1 VRVASDFD
9 LGRLLDAL
17 EPRPARE
24 WRVPVRRPDDLLV
37 FDLLFDNL
45 ELKQRD
51 GRPCLERRVDGARA
65 LLVVALP
72 PQSFG
77 EEAFRL
83 ADDFKE
89 PVPPLPSARIRMSGP
104 SRLAFVMPP
113 DSEFLPYTLH
123 AVLEAMRTWPLQLAA
138 TALPDPELPSRSWLI
153 DALTS
158 DVFDTTFTRLAVGLE
173 AAGADGAT
181 AAIEEAA
188 QRVAERAAGGL
199 ATSAQDALGRVTLE
213 AMQGEIEELKRGFQ
227 ALSKGAAHQAGI
239 AALSLA
245 SARSLAPAARRT
257 DAAAGLLAELPY
269 LRLLLSPHKPS
280 ALTTALELPYRLLLS
295 PIEQAGWMHRDD
307 LVAHRGRTELWH
319 TRLRTAQGKT
329 GADGTAKVRAL
340 WSPDYPINAGAVSD
354 EADPKPFRMSLNAL
368 DRQMLVRLM
377 SGYGE
382 LKPDGRRYTPRPSR
396 ARRLHLSALGALLDA
411 EGQWDPRPDDVD
423 LEQWRHLAGVGRD
436 AYVRVVYVGFLVG
449 FGHDAALLKVTE
461 RKFESLGAT
470 SGNRIAVLR
479 QREFVVVRRRVMEYD
494 GSGHVHGGRNFP
506 FTRIEILTRVTPDLW
521 PAPGDGDSELKAAPG
536 DTIYSSGPPP
546 PQDTE
551 EAKNVI
557 ARRMAFWP
565 MMPTAG
571 GGSTDVRFE
580 ILATDISG
588 RQQCFSMPL
597 LFVSEIVNRKKA
609 PELRRAYDLP
619 ETALRRTASFGGST
633 VCYAPFAP
641 GVDKSDPNLPTQSIR
656 FRAGD
661 RSFSVY
667 RPNFYPEIEAAS
679 VGIPPL
685 QKLLGKT
692 DALANVTYPQIFKDH
707 GFGESDPSENKG
719 KVFLQLLGEKHE
731 LAFGGSGVKSDALG
745 ALAAP
750 QMTILGLSKVMGP
763 VAGKAPTDLSV
774 PKNIEDA
781 LGKVVGGTFDP
792 IEFFNGAT
800 ILGGVELSKILVG
813 AASLAGADVPKL
825 VSREATTGPKRVETR
840 FDWATTIDHS
850 DPLNLI
856 IPSADKVN
864 ASPLTMKGLVTTP
877 LEDAA
882 NADYEATATLKN
894 FKVNLFGFIILWF
907 DDLNFAA
914 RKGQK
919 PDVAVGL
926 HPTDSVMFGGPLEFV
941 NELKN
946 YIPSNGFT
954 DPPAIAV
961 TPSGIAAGYSL
972 TLPSI
977 GVGVF
982 ALKNLSL
989 GAGFNLPF
997 DATPASVKFN
1007 FSERQRPFSLTVSL
1021 LGGGGFFAIGISAR
1035 GVQEIEAAIEF
1046 GAEVS
1051 INLGVASGGVEIK
1064 AGVYFHWLEKVPN
1077 KGSVELSGYV
1087 RLHGELSVLGL
1098 ISASLVFNLQLSFIK
1113 EGGATEVFG
1122 EATLTVEVEVVFVS
1136 FDVSVTC
1143 RKEFAGGEGDP
1154 KFIELVP
1161 DEATWDEYC
1170 GAFAQ
1175 EAA

>member
-1 VRVASDFD
+1 MRARTPIVKVAPDFA
-9 LGRLLDAL
+9 LGRLFDAL

-45 ELKQRD
+45 ELKQ
-51 GRPCLERRVDGARA
+51 GKQGPCLGRRVDGARA
-65 LLVVALP
+65 LLVVEFP

-77 EEAFRL
+77 EEAFQE

-89 PVPPLPSARIRMSGP
+89 FVPALPSSRIRMSGP

-113 DSEFLPYTLH
+113 GEDFLPYTLD

-138 TALPDPELPSRSWLI
+138 TALPDPDLPYRRWLI
-153 DALTS
+153 AVLAS
-158 DVFDTTFTRLAVGLE
+158 DVFENAFSRLSVALE
-173 AAGADGAT
+173 RAGARGAV

-199 ATSAQDALGRVTLE
+199 AGSAQEALGRVSLE
-213 AMQGEIEELKRGFQ
+213 AMQGEIEELKRSFPVLREGP
-227 ALSKGAAHQAGI
+227 AHQAGI

-245 SARSLAPAARRT
+245 AARSLAPAASRI
-257 DAAAGLLAELPY
+257 DDIADGLIGELPY
-269 LRLLLSPHKPS
+269 VPFLLAPHKPS

-295 PIEQAGWMHRDD
+295 PIEKARWMHGDD
-307 LVAHRGRTELWH
+307 PAIHRGRTELWH
-319 TRLRTAQGKT
+319 TRLRTADGT
-329 GADGTAKVRAL
+329 IGRDGTAKVRAL
-340 WSPDYPINAGAVSD
+340 WSPDYPIDAAAVSD
-354 EADPKPFRMSLNAL
+354 DAKPKPFRMSLDPL
-368 DRQMLVRLM
+368 DRQDLVRLM
-377 SGYGE
+377 AGYGE
-382 LKPDGRRYTPRPSR
+382 ASDGRRYTPKSSR
-396 ARRLHLSALGALLDA
+396 SRRLQLSALGALLDV
-411 EGQWDPRPDDVD
+411 EGQWDRRPDGID
-423 LEQWRHLAGVGRD
+423 LARWRHLAAVGRD
-436 AYVRVVYVGFLVG
+436 AYVRVVKVGFLECVG
-449 FGHDAALLKVTE
+449 HNAALLKVTE

-470 SGNRIAVLR
+470 KGNRIAVLR
-479 QREFVVVRRRVMEYD
+479 QRQFIVVLRRVMEYD
-494 GSGHVHGGRNFP
+494 GSEHVHNGRNFP
-506 FTRIEILTRVTPDLW
+506 FSRVEILTRVTPDLLTPGEGASALE
-521 PAPGDGDSELKAAPG
+521 PAPGN
-536 DTIYSSGPPP
+536 TIYNTPA
-546 PQDTE
+546 DKET
-551 EAKNVI
+551 
-557 ARRMAFWP
+557 AFWP
-565 MMPTAG
+565 IRPTAG
-571 GGSTDVRFE
+571 GGGWDDVRFE
-580 ILATDISG
+580 MLATDISG
-588 RQQCFSMPL
+588 QQVCFTMPL
-597 LFVSEIVNRKKA
+597 LFVTESANESKDALIRD
-609 PELRRAYDLP
+609 AYNLP
-619 ETALRRTASFGGST
+619 TTAQRRTASFGGCT
-633 VCYAPFAP
+633 VCYAPYDPAA
-641 GVDKSDPNLPTQSIR
+641 DKSDPNLPTGSMT
-656 FRAGD
+656 FRAGALT
-661 RSFSVY
+661 VHHNHA
-667 RPNFYPEIEAAS
+667 PNFYPEMEAAN
-679 VGIPPL
+679 VGIPAL
-685 QKLLGKT
+685 QKLLGKA
-692 DALANVTYPQIFKDH
+692 DALVNVTYPQVFKDH
-707 GFGESDPSENKG
+707 GFGESDPSKNKG
-719 KVFLQLLGEKHE
+719 KLFLQLFGEKHE
-731 LAFGGSGVKSDALG
+731 LAFGGGGVKSDALG

-750 QMTILGLSKVMGP
+750 QMSILGLSKVMGP
-763 VAGKAPTDLSV
+763 VAGKAPADLSI

-792 IEFFNGAT
+792 LDFFNGAT

-813 AASLAGADVPKL
+813 AANLAGADVPKL

-856 IPSADKVN
+856 VPSADNVN

-882 NADYEATATLKN
+882 KADYEATATLKN

-907 DDLNFAA
+907 DDLSFAA

-919 PDVAVGL
+919 PDVSVGM
-926 HPTDSVMFGGPLEFV
+926 HPTDSVVFGGALEFV

-954 DPPAIAV
+954 DPPAISV

-972 TLPSI
+972 TLPAI
-977 GVGVF
+977 EVGVF

-1007 FSERQRPFSLTVSL
+1007 FSERQHPFSLTVSL

-1046 GAEVS
+1046 GAEIS

-1064 AGVYFHWLEKVPN
+1064 AGVYFHWLEKVPD

-1098 ISASLVFNLQLSFIK
+1098 ISASLTFNLQLGFIK

-1122 EATLTVEVEVVFVS
+1122 EATLTIEVEVVFVS

-1143 RKEFAGGEGDP
+1143 RKEFSGGDGDP
-1154 KFIELVP
+1154 NFIELVP

>member
-1 VRVASDFD
+1 VEFAPDFD
-9 LGRLLDAL
+9 LGRLFDAL

-45 ELKQRD
+45 ALKQGKQGPR
-51 GRPCLERRVDGARA
+51 LARRVDNARA
-65 LLVVALP
+65 LLVVEFP

-77 EEAFRL
+77 EEAFQE

-89 PVPPLPSARIRMSGP
+89 PIPPLPSARIRMSGP

-113 DSEFLPYTLH
+113 SEDSLPYTLD

-138 TALPDPELPSRSWLI
+138 TALPDPDLTYRPWLI
-153 DALTS
+153 DVLTS
-158 DVFDTTFTRLAVGLE
+158 DVLENAFSRLSLTLE
-173 AAGADGAT
+173 RAGARGAA

-188 QRVAERAAGGL
+188 RRVAERAAGGL
-199 ATSAQDALGRVTLE
+199 AGSAQHALGRVLLE
-213 AMQGEIEELKRGFQ
+213 AMQGEIEELKRSFPV
-227 ALSKGAAHQAGI
+227 LRKGPAHQAGI

-245 SARSLAPAARRT
+245 GARALALAASRIE
-257 DAAAGLLAELPY
+257 DIADGLIGELPY
-269 LRLLLSPHKPS
+269 LPFLLAPHKPS

-295 PIEQAGWMHRDD
+295 PIEQARWMHRDE
-307 LVAHRGRTELWH
+307 LVVCRGRTELWH
-319 TRLRTAQGKT
+319 TRLRTVDGKT
-329 GADGTAKVRAL
+329 GPDGPAKVRAL
-340 WSPDYPINAGAVSD
+340 WSPDYPIDAAAVSD
-354 EADPKPFRMSLNAL
+354 DANPTPFRMSLDPK
-368 DRQMLVRLM
+368 DRQDLVKLM
-377 SGYGE
+377 AGYGE
-382 LKPDGRRYTPRPSR
+382 ASDNRRYSPKSSR
-396 ARRLHLSALGALLDA
+396 SRRLHLSALGALLDV
-411 EGQWDPRPDDVD
+411 EGQWDRRPTGID
-423 LEQWRHLAGVGRD
+423 LARWRHIAAVGRE
-436 AYVRVVYVGFLVG
+436 AYVRVVKVGFLECVG
-449 FGHDAALLKVTE
+449 HNAALLKVTE
-461 RKFESLGAT
+461 RKFESLGAPK
-470 SGNRIAVLR
+470 GNRIAVLR
-479 QREFVVVRRRVMEYD
+479 QRQFIVVLRRVMEYD
-494 GSGHVHGGRNFP
+494 GSEHVHNGRNFP
-506 FTRIEILTRVTPDLW
+506 FSRVEILTRVTPDLLT
-521 PAPGDGDSELKAAPG
+521 PGEGKSALEPAPG
-536 DTIYSSGPPP
+536 DTIY
-546 PQDTE
+546 DTPADKE
-551 EAKNVI
+551 T
-557 ARRMAFWP
+557 AFWP
-565 MMPTAG
+565 IRPIAG
-571 GGSTDVRFE
+571 GGADDVRFE

-588 RQQCFSMPL
+588 RQVCFSMPL
-597 LFVSEIVNRKKA
+597 LFVTESANQFKDGLIRD
-609 PELRRAYDLP
+609 AYNLP
-619 ETALRRTASFGGST
+619 PTALRRTASFDGCT
-633 VCYAPFAP
+633 ICYAPFDPDA
-641 GVDKSDPNLPTQSIR
+641 DNSDPNLPTGSMT
-656 FRAGD
+656 FRAGALAIHHD
-661 RSFSVY
+661 HA
-667 RPNFYPEIEAAS
+667 PNFYPETEAAS

-692 DALANVTYPQIFKDH
+692 DALVNVTYPQVFKDH
-707 GFGESDPSENKG
+707 GFGESDPSKNKG

-731 LAFGGSGVKSDALG
+731 LAFGGGGVKSDALG

-750 QMTILGLSKVMGP
+750 QMSILGLSKVMGP
-763 VAGKAPTDLSV
+763 VAGKAPGDLSIA
-774 PKNIEDA
+774 KNIEDA

-792 IEFFNGAT
+792 IDFFNGAT

-813 AASLAGADVPKL
+813 AASLGGAEVPKL

-856 IPSADKVN
+856 IPSADNAN

-882 NADYEATATLKN
+882 KADYEATATLKN

-907 DDLNFAA
+907 DDLSFAA

-954 DPPAIAV
+954 DPPAISV

-977 GVGVF
+977 EVGVF

-1007 FSERQRPFSLTVSL
+1007 FSERQHPFSLTVSL

-1064 AGVYFHWLEKVPN
+1064 AGVYFHWLEKVPD

-1098 ISASLVFNLQLSFIK
+1098 ISVSLTFNLQLGFIK

-1122 EATLTVEVEVVFVS
+1122 EATLTIEVEVVFIS

-1170 GAFAQ
+1170 GAFAL